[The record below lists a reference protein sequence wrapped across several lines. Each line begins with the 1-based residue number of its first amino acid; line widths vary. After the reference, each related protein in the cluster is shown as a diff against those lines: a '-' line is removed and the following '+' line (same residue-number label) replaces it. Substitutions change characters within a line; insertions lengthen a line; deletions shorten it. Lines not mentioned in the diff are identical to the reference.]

1 MPEREST
8 ATKYRTCTYSS
19 QLFIRAVSNSDES
32 FLTALTLVKTYLV
45 AYNFVSAIGWAYI
58 LILTLI
64 HVFNLDGRASI
75 VPAPAGRTAASILT
89 DLFFTSSSKVESR
102 LPLFLKPIYQ
112 RSMTTYSRVGPQTAF
127 VQTFAILEVVHVLL
141 GWVKSPLAT
150 TGMQVSSRLFL
161 IWAVTEQF
169 PNVRFLFVLRDMLTH
184 MKASLRFGRIRFTQA
199 WFLPGLSQKS
209 SDTRSISSIC

>member
-1 MPEREST
+1 
-8 ATKYRTCTYSS
+8 
-19 QLFIRAVSNSDES
+19 
-32 FLTALTLVKTYLV
+32 
-45 AYNFVSAIGWAYI
+45 
-58 LILTLI
+58 
-64 HVFNLDGRASI
+64 
-75 VPAPAGRTAASILT
+75 
-89 DLFFTSSSKVESR
+89 
-102 LPLFLKPIYQ
+102 
-112 RSMTTYSRVGPQTAF
+112 MTTYSRVGPQTAF

-161 IWAVTEQF
+161 VWAVTEQF

-184 MKASLRFGRIRFTQA
+184 MKASLRSGRIRFTQA